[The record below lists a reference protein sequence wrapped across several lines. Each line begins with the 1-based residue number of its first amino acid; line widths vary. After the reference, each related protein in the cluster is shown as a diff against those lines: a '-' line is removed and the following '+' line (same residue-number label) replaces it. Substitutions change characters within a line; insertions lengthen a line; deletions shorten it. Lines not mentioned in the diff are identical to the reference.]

1 MKKWTDNVVSKW
13 CDAVLPATADTMT
26 AKMCDTVASTTSGYA
41 GTSCVI
47 NVPIDESFWTVIKKT
62 RTNPIKKVIFNGP
75 ATIVFWD
82 DGTKTIVK
90 CSKNDSYDRE
100 KGLAMAIAKYCLG
113 NNGKLNSVF
122 KKFLKDE

>member
-1 MKKWTDNVVSKW
+1 MNKWIDDVTSKW
-13 CDAVLPATADTMT
+13 KDNNREPSVWYDTTAN
-26 AKMCDTVASTTSGYA
+26 AITSGTIA
-41 GTSCVI
+41 SVNI
-47 NVPIDESFWTVIKKT
+47 PIDKSFWTIVRKT
-62 RTNPIKKVIFNGP
+62 RNNPIKKVIFNGP